1 MTEIVKRMKKT
12 TPKFFRKLRNT
23 GLTLAAVGAAII
35 TAPIALPAILI
46 KAAGYIAVAGSVA
59 SAVSQTAVKHER
71 E

>member
-12 TPKFFRKLRNT
+12 TPKFFRKFRNT

>member
-1 MTEIVKRMKKT
+1 MKKT